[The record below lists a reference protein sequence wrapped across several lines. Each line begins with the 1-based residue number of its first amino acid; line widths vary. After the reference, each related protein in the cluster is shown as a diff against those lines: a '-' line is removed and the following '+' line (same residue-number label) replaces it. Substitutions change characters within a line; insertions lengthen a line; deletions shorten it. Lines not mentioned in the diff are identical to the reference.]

1 MVEHGLLSHFGHV
14 SECLREGTGGKSR
27 EELVAFT
34 PSLSAAIP
42 SFGAHFFGVLA
53 EERVRPLWWQ
63 VGVEDVERW
72 RAKSME
78 HLEDAHIHP
87 GRSAGVRVLGAG

>member
-1 MVEHGLLSHFGHV
+1 VP
-14 SECLREGTGGKSR
+14 ECLREGTGRESS
-27 EELVAFT
+27 EELVALT
-34 PSLSAAIP
+34 TALGAPVP
-42 SFGAHFFGVLA
+42 SFGADFFGVLT
-53 EERVRPLWWQ
+53 EERVRALWWK

-78 HLEDAHIHP
+78 HLEDTHIHP